1 MSSFFKVF
9 NALFK
14 ELSMNKNG
22 LNGYDLDCVLV
33 SSMYAEQQSAYLNSY
48 ETGLSLSTIKKLVEE
63 YWDVY
68 DRDDALKILIDLLHR
83 NEDEYVDF
91 VYKALEDESNYEALL
106 KANLPNDEGAFEYYL
121 NIYRSLGNTIPELI
135 EENVISHFSELKKI
149 KDSGWNLGR
158 GAFLARCCFELGHLS
173 EEELKDYLGKT
184 HTALKKYCG
193 TWKEYTISYIFG
205 RALWGGANNAGMI
218 SIADTLLND
227 DKSPLKN
234 KAL

>member
-1 MSSFFKVF
+1 MSIFFKAF

-22 LNGYDLDCVLV
+22 LNGYDLDCLLV
-33 SSMYAEQQSAYLNSY
+33 GSMYAEQQSAYLNSY

-68 DRDDALKILIDLLHR
+68 DREGALEILIDLLHR
-83 NEDEYVDF
+83 NEDKNIDV
-91 VYKALEDESNYEALL
+91 VYKAFGDESNYEALL
-106 KANLPNDEGAFEYYL
+106 KANLPGDKGAFEYYL
-121 NIYRSLGNTIPELI
+121 DIYRCLGNAIPELI

-158 GAFLARCCFELGHLS
+158 GAFLARCCFELGHIS
-173 EEELKDYLGKT
+173 EEELKDYLAKT